1 MSKISIFRFGVHD
14 YSDVYII
21 FKGTSTIHRNTNAEG
36 CNIQLLLKNLYH
48 LIVNN
53 TSPENAQDLDLIMT
67 IYNLLQN
74 SKNYPKISV
83 ILWNC

>member
-21 FKGTSTIHRNTNAEG
+21 FKGTCTIHRNTNAEG
-36 CNIQLLLKNLYH
+36 CNIQLLLKNFVPL
-48 LIVNN
+48 NS
-53 TSPENAQDLDLIMT
+53 SPENAQDLDLIMT